1 MNAIHINWTK
11 PFTNKTR
18 MPYAAEDFDILTTI
32 ISALKWREIN
42 GDITM
47 VTDSEGARFY
57 REIGIDNIW
66 SNIDVCLDDITV
78 NADVFWAAGKLY
90 ALKIQK
96 APITMIDTD
105 FIMWDKVK
113 EEELKDISVVHFEE
127 LAPHIYPPFDYFK
140 NTDFKFQKDFDSAVK
155 ACNTAFCVF
164 KDSELLRYYT
174 DTAIDFMEKT
184 YEKDDRLCYMVF
196 AEQRLLP
203 ICAKKLGKSVEA
215 FSDMTSL
222 FSGKETR
229 FTHTWGMKQQM
240 RDNDALR
247 YDFCMRCIRR
257 ILTDY
262 PYMADTL
269 RGMDIL
275 KRYF

>member
-1 MNAIHINWTK
+1 MKAIHINWTK
-11 PFTNKTR
+11 PFTNKTH

-42 GDITM
+42 GEITL

-57 REIGIDNIW
+57 ESAKMSNIW
-66 SNIDVCLDDITV
+66 DNIDVCLDDIKV
-78 NADVFWAAGKLY
+78 NADVFWAAGKLF
-90 ALKIQK
+90 ALKKQK
-96 APITMIDTD
+96 SPVAMIDTD
-105 FIMWDKVK
+105 FIMWDKVNEK
-113 EEELKDISVVHFEE
+113 ELKDVNVIHFEE

-140 NTDFKFQKDFDSAVK
+140 NTDFKFDKDFDKTVK

-164 KDSELLRYYT
+164 NDSELLKYYT
-174 DTAIDFMEKT
+174 DMAIDFMEKT
-184 YEKDDRLCYMVF
+184 TERDDRLCYMVF

-203 ICAKKLGKSVEA
+203 ICAKKLGKSVKA
-215 FSDMTSL
+215 FSDMSSL

-257 ILTDY
+257 ILNDY
-262 PYMADTL
+262 PHME
-269 RGMDIL
+269 GVL
-275 KRYF
+275 KNIENLKKYF